1 MADKTKIEWT
11 RGADGAPG
19 ATWNIITGC
28 DMVDAG
34 CTNCYAM
41 QLAGSR
47 LRHHP
52 SRKGLTRVTGGRA
65 KWTGEVRFNEG
76 WLDQP
81 LRWSRP
87 RRIFVCAHGD
97 LFHPAVPDEW
107 IDRVFAVMA
116 LCPRHTFQV
125 LTKRPERARHH
136 LQKLTDDG
144 AADRL
149 SAEAGAWFGD
159 EADVFVANWIN
170 GWSCPVETPNDK
182 NPSNGSVR
190 RWPLPNVWLGTSA
203 SDQAS
208 ADLRIPHLR
217 AAPAAVRFL
226 SAEPLLGPL
235 VLKHLIA
242 GHPGYAL
249 QDVGVQLLDH
259 GRLDWVIVGG
269 ESGPHARPM
278 HPDWAR
284 SMRDQCVAAGVP
296 FFFKQW
302 GEWAPAIGKAVT
314 HRWDG
319 EALRQFEGGRVDGA
333 GMARVGKKAAGRLL
347 DGRTWDEMPEVTHG

>member
-1 MADKTKIEWT
+1 MAENSNIEWT
-11 RGADGAPG
+11 D

-116 LCPRHTFQV
+116 LAPQHTFQV
-125 LTKRPERARHH
+125 LTKRPERA
-136 LQKLTDDG
+136 
-144 AADRL
+144 AAYLRRVSAQAL
-149 SAEAGAWFGD
+149 IEIWAAEAGKIGGD
-159 EADVFVANWIN
+159 EAAVRVLQ
-170 GWSCPVETPNDK
+170 ND
-182 NPSNGSVR
+182 R
-190 RWPLPNVWLGTSA
+190 TALRNVWLGTSA

-208 ADLRIPHLR
+208 ADLRIPPLLD
-217 AAPAAVRFL
+217 APAAVRFL
-226 SAEPLLGPL
+226 SAEPLLGPMML
-235 VLKHLIA
+235 VDRDPIKLATGVAAKPEHRVYVSLLK
-242 GHPGYAL
+242 GWGMGPYRRPG
-249 QDVGVQLLDH
+249 
-259 GRLDWVIVGG
+259 LDWVIVGG

-284 SMRDQCVAAGVP
+284 SLRDQCVAAGVP

-347 DGRTWDEMPEVTHG
+347 DGRTWDEMPEVIHG